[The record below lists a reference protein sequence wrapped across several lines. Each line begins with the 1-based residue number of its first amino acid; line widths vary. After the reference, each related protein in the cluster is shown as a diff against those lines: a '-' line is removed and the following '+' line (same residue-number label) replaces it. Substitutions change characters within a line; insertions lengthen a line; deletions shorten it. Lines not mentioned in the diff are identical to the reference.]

1 MIPLSTRIAKGI
13 FSCTLL
19 PPVTVGLA
27 KTCLFVE
34 LSGSTSPLFPILLT
48 CVCVCSFITAW
59 SLFEKSYWDWEL
71 QNPFYCFFCSL
82 TFTVRVLTNVKSRQL
97 DLVPF
102 PGLDHGWWCC
112 FSRLLSELLLVF
124 HSRCTCCILTFKFT
138 FFSVL
143 KNSV

>member
-1 MIPLSTRIAKGI
+1 MTPLSTQIAKGI

-27 KTCLFVE
+27 KIVSL
-34 LSGSTSPLFPILLT
+34 LSFLGVLLPFFPILLT
-48 CVCVCSFITAW
+48 CVCVCSVINAW
-59 SLFEKSYWDWEL
+59 SLFEKSYWEL

-102 PGLDHGWWCC
+102 PGIDHGWWCC

-124 HSRCTCCILTFKFT
+124 HDFH
-138 FFSVL
+138 V
-143 KNSV
+143 